1 MTNILVVS
9 DQQALVVAL
18 MEALEGG
25 AHGPELARFFHP
37 DVSQIEYP
45 SLIDPRLMQHD
56 QAAMLAGSERGAGM
70 LAYQRYDVDRWIE
83 SGDTLICQAQ
93 WHAAL
98 AKDVGPLPKGLE
110 FHSYSLLIFTFRDGV
125 IIKQEA
131 YDCYVPFAP
140 AA

>member
-1 MTNILVVS
+1 MTDTLVGD

-45 SLIDPRLMQHD
+45 SLIDPRLMHHD
-56 QAAMLAGSERGAGM
+56 KAAMLAASERGAGM

-83 SGDTLICQAQ
+83 SSDTVVCQAQ
-93 WHAAL
+93 WHAEL
-98 AKDVGPLPKGLE
+98 AKDVGPLAKGLE
-110 FHSYSLLIFTFRDGV
+110 FHTYSLLIFTFRDGLIV
-125 IIKQEA
+125 KQEA
-131 YDCYVPFAP
+131 YDCYVPFDR